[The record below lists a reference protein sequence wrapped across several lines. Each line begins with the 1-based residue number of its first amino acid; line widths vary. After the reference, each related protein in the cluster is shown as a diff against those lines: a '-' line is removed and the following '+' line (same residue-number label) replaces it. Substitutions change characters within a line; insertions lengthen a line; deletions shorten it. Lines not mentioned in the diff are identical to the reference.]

1 MPGQGSDSRR
11 LEVMLRKAPAP
22 IETEQRE
29 LSAESTRRGQ
39 EMPVATALTHP
50 ELLNSHIR
58 SPLQQHSGSN
68 QLGDAKTDS
77 LQTQSNGKGEF
88 YYPVEEVDEVP
99 RLARSL
105 PFNPA
110 ELSSFAEG
118 GMIQLEL
125 FIDEFGKVRKVTAW
139 PSSLPENFRQF
150 AVLGF
155 LNRPFKPALKEKAPV
170 KSRMRILVEFA
181 PLGTDGLPRVKTSYF
196 PNGSSPEAAPISAT
210 PP

>member
-1 MPGQGSDSRR
+1 LNSRR
-11 LEVMLRKAPAP
+11 
-22 IETEQRE
+22 
-29 LSAESTRRGQ
+29 
-39 EMPVATALTHP
+39 
-50 ELLNSHIR
+50 SH
-58 SPLQQHSGSN
+58 SLQQSTSDSN
-68 QLGDAKTDS
+68 QLDNTKTDS
-77 LQTQSNGKGEF
+77 PQTRSNGRGEF
-88 YYPVEEVDEVP
+88 YYPVEEVDEIP
-99 RLARSL
+99 RLAKSL
-105 PFNPA
+105 PFNPT

-118 GMIQLEL
+118 GTIQLEL